1 MALHTARRLV
11 ALAGCGSLA
20 LALALQVPADGA
32 AATFTKITT
41 PSGRTTFLVQG
52 DRHFTV
58 AGVTSPDVTQVTVY
72 CLRGRGDSPA
82 FDAVATAVPVTN
94 GAFSAPGLVSPGSL
108 GPICRLRAV
117 PQGVDP
123 STDPVSAYSGPIL
136 NVDTLKRLVQDTH
149 VYNFDLEAGTGQGEM
164 RVRSAGYCGNQLL
177 HSVQPDLGRPAIPG
191 GCVASLGPS
200 AADGTTGSLR
210 VDGHL
215 ALLPSSVLTYADAS
229 TSLELAVHA
238 TTEGIVTWTESAPL
252 VRCANTDVYP
262 PPVGQCDHVVPTGVR
277 FTRSGTFAP
286 SGHQIRLRDS
296 FGSTDGKRH
305 TVDAI
310 YAMEWT
316 APPTG
321 ALGFAFPG
329 RPSGFHGSSPDQ
341 VVTGLPERAATFLV
355 RSDRFSVEGD
365 PQADTRAVTWS
376 RPPTRLGFAPGDAT
390 DFAMSYRLHVPNSG
404 AARLGFTDS
413 EAVRT
418 SAAAQAGKHAAAD
431 MMPAPR
437 IAAPGK
443 GAVITGR
450 KTVVKG
456 IVKAGANGL
465 PVSVSVNGHA
475 ATLTPKGAARARYK
489 VVFEES
495 LGKHTL
501 TAVARDAGGNKRS
514 TSITVRNK

>member
-1 MALHTARRLV
+1 MALQTARRLV

-20 LALALQVPADGA
+20 LALQVPADGA
-32 AATFTKITT
+32 DATFTRITT
-41 PSGRTTFLVQG
+41 PSGRTTLLVQG
-52 DRHFTV
+52 DRQLTV
-58 AGVTSPDVTQVTVY
+58 AGVTSLDVTQVTVY
-72 CLRGRGDSPA
+72 CLRGSGDGPG
-82 FDAVATAVPVTN
+82 FDTVATAVPVTN
-94 GAFSAPGLVSPGSL
+94 GAFSVAGLVSPGSV

-123 STDPVSAYSGPIL
+123 STDPLSAYSGPIL
-136 NVDTLKRLVQDTH
+136 DLDSLQRLTQDTH
-149 VYNFDLEAGTGQGEM
+149 TYNFDLTAGTGEGEM

-215 ALLPSSVLTYADAS
+215 ALLPYSVLTYADAS
-229 TSLELAVHA
+229 TSLKVRVHVA
-238 TTEGIVTWTESAPL
+238 RSGIVTWTESAPL
-252 VRCANTDVYP
+252 VRCANTDLYP
-262 PPVGQCDHVVPTGVR
+262 PPVGQCDDVVPTGVS
-277 FTRSGTFAP
+277 FTRSGTFAS

-305 TVDAI
+305 TVNAI
-310 YAMEWT
+310 YAMEWP

-329 RPSGFHGSSPDQ
+329 RPGGFHGSSSGQ
-341 VVTGLPERAATFLV
+341 VVTGLPKRAATFLV

-376 RPPTRLGFAPGDAT
+376 RTPTRLAFAPGDAT
-390 DFAMSYRLHVPNSG
+390 VFGMSYRLHVPRGG
-404 AARLGFTDS
+404 AARLGITDS

-418 SAAAQAGKHAAAD
+418 TEAARAGRRAAAA
-431 MMPAPR
+431 MMPSPR
-437 IAAPGK
+437 ITVPDK

-456 IVKAGANGL
+456 TVKAGANGL
-465 PVSVSVNGHA
+465 PVSVTVNGHA
-475 ATLTPKGAARARYK
+475 ATLTPEGASRATYK
-489 VVFEES
+489 VVFKES

>member
-1 MALHTARRLV
+1 MALQTARRLV

-20 LALALQVPADGA
+20 LALQIPAAGA
-32 AATFTKITT
+32 DATFTRITT
-41 PSGRTTFLVQG
+41 PSARTTFLVQG

-72 CLRGRGDSPA
+72 CLRGSGDSLS
-82 FDAVATAVPVTN
+82 FDTVATAVPVTG
-94 GAFSAPGLVSPGSL
+94 GAFSTTGVVSPGSV

-123 STDPVSAYSGPIL
+123 FTGVLSSYSGPIL
-136 NVDTLKRLVQDTH
+136 NVDTLQRLTQDTH
-149 VYNFDLEAGTGQGEM
+149 IYNFDLNAGSGAGEM

-177 HSVQPDLGRPAIPG
+177 HSVPADLGRPAIPG

-200 AADGTTGSLR
+200 AADGTAGSLR

-215 ALLPSSVLTYADAS
+215 ALLPYSVLTYADAS
-229 TSLELAVHA
+229 TSLTLKVH
-238 TTEGIVTWTESAPL
+238 TTPDGSVSWTESAPL

-262 PPVGQCDHVVPTGVR
+262 PPVGQCDDVVATGVR
-277 FTRSGTFAP
+277 FTRSGSLAP
-286 SGHQIRLRDS
+286 NGHQIRLRDA

-305 TVDAI
+305 TVNAI

-329 RPSGFHGSSPDQ
+329 RPAGFHGSSPGQ
-341 VVTGLPERAATFLV
+341 VVTGLPTRAATFLV

-376 RPPTRLGFAPGDAT
+376 RTPTRLAFAPGDAT
-390 DFAMSYRLHVPNSG
+390 VFAMGYRLHVPGNG
-404 AARLGFTDS
+404 TARLGFTDS

-418 SAAAQAGKHAAAD
+418 SAAAQAGRRAAAA
-431 MMPAPR
+431 MMPTPR
-437 IAAPGK
+437 ITVPGK

-450 KTVVKG
+450 KTVVRG
-456 IVKAGANGL
+456 TVRAGANGL
-465 PVSVSVNGHA
+465 PVSVTVNGHA
-475 ATLTPKGAARARYK
+475 ATLTPKGARRATYR
-489 VVFEES
+489 VVFKES
-495 LGKHTL
+495 LGRHRL
-501 TAVARDAGGNKRS
+501 TAVARDAGGNVRS